1 MCSQTHPT
9 QEDLQGLMEELR
21 PQIAA
26 LFEARS
32 VSEGEAGRLV
42 GEILIEIT
50 YRWSRIHDRAGWV
63 LKTLD
68 KRTRPRP
75 ERPEEESAP

>member
-1 MCSQTHPT
+1 MCSQTYPT
-9 QEDLQGLMEELR
+9 HEDLHSLMEELR
-21 PQIAA
+21 PQISA
-26 LFEARS
+26 LFEARG

-42 GEILIEIT
+42 GEIMIEII
-50 YRWSRIHDRAGWV
+50 YRWSRIRDRAGWV

-75 ERPEEESAP
+75 EEPKEESAP